1 MAREA
6 ENHDPIGSILIQVQE
21 DLYQLKEKLTT
32 FLLGEKK
39 ETLDI
44 QNLETAIRRTEMVL
58 RIHIEKYL
66 NVVNHHALTTPVN
79 DDDLYSPHASK
90 WLLPAVIDHK
100 SLIFP
105 LESEGKLSQP
115 QRQHSSFAHAFPR
128 LKQAK
133 SAGNFKMEIPKLF
146 RSKDL
151 LRSTRHNTNV
161 TILNPY

>member
-44 QNLETAIRRTEMVL
+44 QNLETAIRRTEMGL

-90 WLLPAVIDHK
+90 WLLPAVIDQK
-100 SLIFP
+100 SFIFP
-105 LESEGKLSQP
+105 LESEDSSGQLSMRGILQP
-115 QRQHSSFAHAFPR
+115 WDRVVIT
-128 LKQAK
+128 
-133 SAGNFKMEIPKLF
+133 SALVLPG
-146 RSKDL
+146 
-151 LRSTRHNTNV
+151 
-161 TILNPY
+161 